1 MPMNWFVLR
10 VQSNKEDRVRESLL
24 RRAAV
29 EGMEGRIG
37 RVLVPTTVEA
47 EIKGGKRRVR
57 ESKIYPG
64 YVMVE
69 LETDEKGLI
78 PDDVW
83 FLVRDTPGVGD
94 FVGSNTRRPRPLPE
108 HEVEKLLG
116 EAERREEAP
125 QVKID
130 FKPGE
135 SVKIKEGPFENFDGV
150 VDEVIPSKGVVR
162 VIVTIFGRATPVEL
176 EYWQIESI

>member
-1 MPMNWFVLR
+1 MPMHWFVLR
-10 VQSNKEDRVRESLL
+10 VQSNKEDRVRESLV
-24 RRAAV
+24 RRAAAA
-29 EGMEGRIG
+29 GTEGRIG
-37 RVLVPTTVEA
+37 RVLVPSAVEA
-47 EIKGGKRRVR
+47 EIKAGKRRVR
-57 ESKIYPG
+57 ETKIYPG

-69 LETDEKGLI
+69 LETEEGAFI
-78 PDDVW
+78 PDDLW
-83 FLVRDTPGVGD
+83 FLIRDTPGVGD
-94 FVGSNTRRPRPLPE
+94 FVGSNSRRPQPMAE

-125 QVKID
+125 QIKID
-130 FKPGE
+130 FEPGE

-150 VDEVIPSKGVVR
+150 VDEIIPSKGLVR